1 MNRRDREWKRET
13 KNKKKNI
20 QLSFTI
26 ISYFVIYLV
35 MPIAPKYSKKYIC
48 FTFKWCLFVNRLRN
62 YTTRKTK
69 DSNSQGKRENCF
81 DETEKLKKM
90 RRQFECA
97 YNWFIEN
104 GFLHLNSL
112 IQSGFVP
119 CMSNVIYLNCQCKKV
134 LREWLWDSKSTGQKN
149 SSTWIWVISHWQI
162 RLKIFRHSRNIQ
174 RMK

>member
-13 KNKKKNI
+13 KNKKKKNI

-81 DETEKLKKM
+81 DETEKLKKNETTVWV
-90 RRQFECA
+90 RLQLIHWK
-97 YNWFIEN
+97 WFSSLESNAIEN
-104 GFLHLNSL
+104 DRLLFFAPN
-112 IQSGFVP
+112 P
-119 CMSNVIYLNCQCKKV
+119 
-134 LREWLWDSKSTGQKN
+134 N
-149 SSTWIWVISHWQI
+149 SSTHTVGFCSLHVKCN
-162 RLKIFRHSRNIQ
+162 LFELSV
-174 RMK
+174 